1 MRSSLGWLCR
11 WHWWRL
17 CSTSIIQHLYSASFR
32 ILQAEWNKAEKKSR
46 TIWLQFEDRL
56 HSALKNDSIWH
67 LTCGFNLAVALCMFA
82 YRRMENNGALLPEH
96 HAFVMHI
103 FKGIRRIPNGEKK
116 FEQFNGATKVS
127 FCQMIFIAELLS
139 SIYPLGFVLAPAPD
153 WGRRQVQL
161 LVRKTGCSWSLEQY
175 SPTVHFMRTLQFCIS
190 WCLDATTGIGIN
202 NEVKYKARRHSCF
215 SYFPIGWW
223 SGTLKASATEF
234 LSYHF
239 FFAFRHQPCV
249 DSIVSKWSNNFLKIF
264 KGKTFD
270 FNFLNS
276 MRRTVNAQC

>member
-1 MRSSLGWLCR
+1 
-11 WHWWRL
+11 
-17 CSTSIIQHLYSASFR
+17 
-32 ILQAEWNKAEKKSR
+32 
-46 TIWLQFEDRL
+46 
-56 HSALKNDSIWH
+56 
-67 LTCGFNLAVALCMFA
+67 MFA

-190 WCLDATTGIGIN
+190 
-202 NEVKYKARRHSCF
+202 
-215 SYFPIGWW
+215 
-223 SGTLKASATEF
+223 
-234 LSYHF
+234 
-239 FFAFRHQPCV
+239 
-249 DSIVSKWSNNFLKIF
+249 
-264 KGKTFD
+264 
-270 FNFLNS
+270 
-276 MRRTVNAQC
+276 